1 LTGQQ
6 IPVST
11 NIKCN
16 WYVGE

>member
-1 LTGQQ
+1 LTGHQ

-16 WYVGE
+16 WYAGE

>member
-16 WYVGE
+16 WYAGE